1 MMVGDRKEP
10 PGSIWR
16 LPGYAGFF
24 LAATL
29 GRVADEMLAIAVVLL
44 VLDRT
49 SSPALAGA
57 TVAAASLPSVLTGPV
72 LGAWLDRTRHRRAA
86 LAANQV
92 LLAAALLGML
102 LAAGRAPAWMV
113 PALAVV
119 GGIGAPMLTGG
130 ITSMVPLLVPP
141 GLLPRANALEAAS
154 FNSAAVLGPA
164 LAATAAARFGPAT
177 AVALEVGIALVGLA
191 AIARIRPL
199 HATDPTG
206 QAPPTDP
213 AGPAAGPG
221 GTTNRA
227 GPAGTTAPAGTS
239 LGAAL
244 RAGLAH
250 LARTPVLRGVT
261 VTSSLAM
268 GAQGLLPIA
277 FPLLSERLGA
287 GRGAAGYLF
296 AAQEV
301 GAIAGALLA
310 VRVAAS
316 WHAERLVMGG
326 TLLVAAGTAGLALA
340 PSFPAAVA
348 VAAAIGLAAGPAFAA
363 LFAVRQQWSPDPLR
377 GQIFTTGASLKIGAY
392 AIGAAVAGPT
402 LAGIGPRGA
411 VATTAGVEL
420 LAVLTGLGASRWP
433 VAARY
438 PSPGSQAALQADDDW
453 RPTIL

>member
-1 MMVGDRKEP
+1 M
-10 PGSIWR
+10 GSIWR
-16 LPGYAGFF
+16 LPGYRWFY

-92 LLAAALLGML
+92 VLASALAGML
-102 LAAGRAPAWMV
+102 LAAGRTPAWVV
-113 PALAVV
+113 PAMALV

-130 ITSMVPLLVPP
+130 ITSMIPLLVPP
-141 GLLPRANALEAAS
+141 ALLPRANALEAAS

-164 LAATAAARFGPAT
+164 LVATAAARFGPAT
-177 AVALEVGIALVGLA
+177 AVALEAGIAVLSLA
-191 AIARIRPL
+191 AIARMPR
-199 HATDPTG
+199 AVTAGPTG
-206 QAPPTDP
+206 SADP
-213 AGPAAGPG
+213 S
-221 GTTNRA
+221 
-227 GPAGTTAPAGTS
+227 GTS
-239 LGAAL
+239 LAVAL
-244 RAGLAH
+244 RTGLAH

-261 VTSSLAM
+261 VTTSLAM
-268 GAQGLLPIA
+268 GAQGLLPVA
-277 FPLLSERLGA
+277 LPLLSERLGA

-316 WHAERLVMGG
+316 WPAERMVMGG
-326 TLLVAAGTAGLALA
+326 TALAAAGTAGLALV
-340 PSFPAAVA
+340 PGFPFAVA
-348 VAAAIGLAAGPAFAA
+348 VAATIGLAAGPAFAA
-363 LFAVRQQWSPDPLR
+363 LFAVRQQWSPPGLR

-392 AIGAAVAGPT
+392 AIGAALAGPA
-402 LAGIGPRGA
+402 LSAVGPRGA
-411 VATTAGVEL
+411 VAATATAELFAVLAGL
-420 LAVLTGLGASRWP
+420 LASRGLGRRHST
-433 VAARY
+433 
-438 PSPGSQAALQADDDW
+438 PGRPAPRQAT
-453 RPTIL
+453 R

>member
-1 MMVGDRKEP
+1 MMVGDRKGP

-16 LPGYAGFF
+16 LPGYGGFF

-102 LAAGRAPAWMV
+102 LAAGRAPAWVV

-130 ITSMVPLLVPP
+130 ITSMIPLLVPP
-141 GLLPRANALEAAS
+141 GLLSRANALEAAS

-177 AVALEVGIALVGLA
+177 AVALEAGIALVGLA
-191 AIARIRPL
+191 AIARMRPL

-206 QAPPTDP
+206 QAPPTGP
-213 AGPAAGPG
+213 AGPAVGPG

-227 GPAGTTAPAGTS
+227 GPAGTS

-277 FPLLSERLGA
+277 FPLLSE
-287 GRGAAGYLF
+287 
-296 AAQEV
+296 
-301 GAIAGALLA
+301 
-310 VRVAAS
+310 
-316 WHAERLVMGG
+316 
-326 TLLVAAGTAGLALA
+326 
-340 PSFPAAVA
+340 
-348 VAAAIGLAAGPAFAA
+348 
-363 LFAVRQQWSPDPLR
+363 
-377 GQIFTTGASLKIGAY
+377 
-392 AIGAAVAGPT
+392 
-402 LAGIGPRGA
+402 
-411 VATTAGVEL
+411 
-420 LAVLTGLGASRWP
+420 
-433 VAARY
+433 
-438 PSPGSQAALQADDDW
+438 
-453 RPTIL
+453 

>member
-1 MMVGDRKEP
+1 MMVGDRKGP

-16 LPGYAGFF
+16 LPGYGGFF

-102 LAAGRAPAWMV
+102 LAAGRAPAWVV

-130 ITSMVPLLVPP
+130 ITSMIPLLVPP
-141 GLLPRANALEAAS
+141 GLLSRANALEAAS

-177 AVALEVGIALVGLA
+177 AVALEAGIALVGLA
-191 AIARIRPL
+191 AIARMRPL

-206 QAPPTDP
+206 QAPPTGP
-213 AGPAAGPG
+213 AGPAVGPG

-296 AAQEV
+296 AA
-301 GAIAGALLA
+301 
-310 VRVAAS
+310 
-316 WHAERLVMGG
+316 
-326 TLLVAAGTAGLALA
+326 
-340 PSFPAAVA
+340 
-348 VAAAIGLAAGPAFAA
+348 
-363 LFAVRQQWSPDPLR
+363 LFAVRQQWSPGPLR
-377 GQIFTTGASLKIGAY
+377 GQVFTTGASLKIGAY

-411 VATTAGVEL
+411 VATTAGAEL
-420 LAVLTGLGASRWP
+420 LAVLTGLGASRGP
-433 VAARY
+433 IAARY
-438 PSPGSQAALQADDDW
+438 PSPGSQAALQAEDDW